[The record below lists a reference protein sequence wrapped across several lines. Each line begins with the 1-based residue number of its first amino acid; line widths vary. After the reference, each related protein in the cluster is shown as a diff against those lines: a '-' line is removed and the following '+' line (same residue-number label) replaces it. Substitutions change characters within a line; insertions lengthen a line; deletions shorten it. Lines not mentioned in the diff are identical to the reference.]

1 MLTLNMP
8 SKKITKTVTADTASL
23 LQAGEGDRADFKR
36 GPDGVSAED
45 LVAFANAGGG
55 AILAGVDERAG
66 DGGAQVGVV
75 VGCDVGD
82 GTILQIVNKAL
93 GCIPPVAINVSIEND
108 DGKSFL
114 RIDVP
119 TSATKP
125 HCTPRGIYCTR
136 DGRRNRALHPTELLK
151 IFLESE
157 ARAFAERFEAAA
169 GRMTKELGQL
179 EASLDA
185 SIQSMADQLGWA
197 DSKLGDTESALD
209 TIQAY
214 VTRINSETNDV
225 ASRLRTI
232 FRQDKRDDPVTER
245 ERIKLRDEL
254 VDQLLD
260 DRKLLDSI
268 AKGTAN
274 FTISAKGKAAEEL
287 TKEDLHPIFKDA
299 LKIVVDKVETEK
311 YSVKI
316 KKPGDCTENELNDFT
331 VLIKKGGEVA
341 DGIEARLKTADVLG
355 FIRYEKA
362 IVGVGALKKP
372 AAAYRNGVFQ
382 KAQATA
388 NPGGFTRELGWLF
401 VEQKHR
407 GKQTRDL
414 IAGLLDA
421 ARAKLVYATTR
432 KANEKLQRILK
443 HHRFFQNGAAY
454 PSAENPGEE
463 IILLTQSSG
472 PSISKEKEGTS
483 RAQQHPEPD
492 RGARQQSK
500 G

>member
-1 MLTLNMP
+1 MP
-8 SKKITKTVTADTASL
+8 SKKTTKTVTADTASL
-23 LQAGEGDRADFKR
+23 LQEGEGDRADFKR

-55 AILAGVDERAG
+55 AILAGVDERTG
-66 DGGAQVGVV
+66 DGGAQVGIV

-82 GTILQIVNKAL
+82 GTILQIANKAL
-93 GCIPPVAINVSIEND
+93 GCIPPVAINVSIESD
-108 DGKSFL
+108 DGTSFL

-119 TSATKP
+119 SSATKP
-125 HCTPRGIYCTR
+125 HYTPKGIYCTR
-136 DGRRNRALHPTELLK
+136 DGRRIRALHPTELLK

-169 GRMTKELGQL
+169 GRMTKELRQL
-179 EASLDA
+179 ESSLDA

-197 DSKLGDTESALD
+197 DSKLGDTEGALG

-245 ERIKLRDEL
+245 ERTKLRDEL

-287 TKEDLHPIFKDA
+287 TKEDLQSIFEDA
-299 LKIVVDKVETEK
+299 LKIVVDKVEKEK
-311 YSVKI
+311 YSVQI
-316 KKPGDCTENELNDFT
+316 KKPGDFTENELNDFA
-331 VLIKKGGEVA
+331 VLVKKGGEVA

-355 FIRYEKA
+355 FIRYDKA

-388 NPGGFTRELGWLF
+388 NPGDFTRWLF

-454 PSAENPGEE
+454 PSTENPGEE
-463 IILLTQSSG
+463 IILLTQSSR

-483 RAQQHPEPD
+483 RPQ
-492 RGARQQSK
+492 
-500 G
+500 

>member
-1 MLTLNMP
+1 MP
-8 SKKITKTVTADTASL
+8 SKKTTKTVTADTASL

-66 DGGAQVGVV
+66 DGGAQIGFV
-75 VGCDVGD
+75 VGCHVGD
-82 GTILQIVNKAL
+82 GTIHQIANKAL

-119 TSATKP
+119 SSATKP

-197 DSKLGDTESALD
+197 DSKLGGTESALD

-214 VTRINSETNDV
+214 VTRIKSETNDV

-232 FRQDKRDDPVTER
+232 FRQDRRDDPVTER
-245 ERIKLRDEL
+245 ERTKLRDEL
-254 VDQLLD
+254 RTPRPKTPA
-260 DRKLLDSI
+260 RKL
-268 AKGTAN
+268 
-274 FTISAKGKAAEEL
+274 
-287 TKEDLHPIFKDA
+287 
-299 LKIVVDKVETEK
+299 
-311 YSVKI
+311 
-316 KKPGDCTENELNDFT
+316 
-331 VLIKKGGEVA
+331 
-341 DGIEARLKTADVLG
+341 
-355 FIRYEKA
+355 
-362 IVGVGALKKP
+362 
-372 AAAYRNGVFQ
+372 
-382 KAQATA
+382 
-388 NPGGFTRELGWLF
+388 
-401 VEQKHR
+401 
-407 GKQTRDL
+407 
-414 IAGLLDA
+414 
-421 ARAKLVYATTR
+421 
-432 KANEKLQRILK
+432 
-443 HHRFFQNGAAY
+443 
-454 PSAENPGEE
+454 
-463 IILLTQSSG
+463 SS
-472 PSISKEKEGTS
+472 
-483 RAQQHPEPD
+483 
-492 RGARQQSK
+492 
-500 G
+500 